1 MARDQPFDADVLG
14 RLEASSI
21 RLADLVADAD
31 PERWTAMLPV
41 DGGGTTTVL
50 GLLQASVAP
59 VVGWIREVEKVLR
72 AVRGHPRR

>member
-1 MARDQPFDADVLG
+1 MPGSAAGDALG
-14 RLEASSI
+14 RLEASST

-31 PERWTAMLPV
+31 PGRWTASLPV
-41 DGGGTTTVL
+41 DGGASTTTLAV
-50 GLLQASVAP
+50 LQASMAP